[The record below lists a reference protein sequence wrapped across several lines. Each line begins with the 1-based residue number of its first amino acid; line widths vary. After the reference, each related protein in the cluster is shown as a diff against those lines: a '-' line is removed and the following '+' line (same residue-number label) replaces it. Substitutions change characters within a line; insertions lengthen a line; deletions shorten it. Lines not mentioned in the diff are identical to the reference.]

1 MGLIPILLI
10 VVLILLLARRGRH
23 RGAPPLSVSGSTRD
37 PIRLLLLIILVLV
50 VIVLIVNL
58 FAPLGNYRL
67 WSRWRSGAAL
77 RNSPPFVQI

>member
-10 VVLILLLARRGRH
+10 IVLILLLARRGKR
-23 RGAPPLSVSGSTRD
+23 RDGVAMSVSGSMHN
-37 PIRLLLLIILVLV
+37 PVRLLLLIILVSV

-67 WSRWRSGAAL
+67 WSR
-77 RNSPPFVQI
+77 

>member
-10 VVLILLLARRGRH
+10 VVLILLPARRGKR
-23 RGAPPLSVSGSTRD
+23 RDGTAMSVSGSMRD
-37 PIRLLLLIILVLV
+37 PVRLLLLIALVLV

-67 WSRWRSGAAL
+67 WSR
-77 RNSPPFVQI
+77 